1 MPCLLV
7 KTPLLNCLLSLI
19 GKYLVLVNR
28 KELPILKF
36 VFTIG
41 FYLEKEIQTN
51 APRYA
56 LAGTGDYS

>member
-1 MPCLLV
+1 M
-7 KTPLLNCLLSLI
+7 TAPLLNYLLSLP

-36 VFTIG
+36 IFTIG

-51 APRYA
+51 ALGYA
-56 LAGTGDYS
+56 LARTGDYY